1 MKIKHRLIAAALAPA
16 LLLLAALFPATALA
30 VEGHAIKGDATTVKV
45 PVTVTTSGQGIPG
58 ETYKVKIEA
67 ETDGAP
73 MPEKSE
79 ISVKGEEL
87 KAGTYKGDPAEFVL
101 DFSNARIGIY
111 KYHIYQGAP
120 ENTTGRGKYDGTV
133 YYMTVTYEHPDGKM
147 NETRVTAAVHE
158 GTSEGTKVTECKFTN
173 TYADLPA
180 GEIDPPVTK
189 KIAGDKPAKKSTF
202 DFVLESIDGA
212 PLPEGAKDGKFT
224 TSIEGEG
231 TIEFGKIDYTKAGTY
246 EYRCYEIDK
255 GEDGYTYDK
264 TVYTMRVVVTEAV
277 DGFKV
282 ERAIVD
288 KNGKEHDSLTFENTY
303 KEPSKPATPA
313 KPAAV
318 KKGGSGVVKTG
329 DTNNAGAVVALG
341 VIGAVVV
348 AGAVFMR
355 RDNKK
360 EEK

>member
-30 VEGHAIKGDATTVKV
+30 IDGDATGVKV
-45 PVTVTTSGQGIPG
+45 PVSVTTSGQGIPG
-58 ETYKVKIEA
+58 ETYAVKIEA

-73 MPEKSE
+73 MPKSTE

-87 KAGTYKGDPAEFVL
+87 KAGTYNGDPAEFEL
-101 DFSNARIGIY
+101 DFSKARIGIY
-111 KYHIYQGAP
+111 KYRIYQVASK
-120 ENTTGRGKYDGTV
+120 NTTGRGEYDGTV

-147 NETRVTAAVHE
+147 NETRVTAAVHK
-158 GTSEGTKVTECKFTN
+158 GTPEGTKVAECSFVNK
-173 TYADLPA
+173 YANLPA
-180 GEIDPPVTK
+180 GEIDPTVTK

-264 TVYTMRVVVTEAV
+264 TVYTMRVAVTE
-277 DGFKV
+277 GTKNFKV

-288 KNGKEHDSLTFENTY
+288 KNGKEHDSLTFVNTY
-303 KEPSKPATPA
+303 KEPAKPAT
-313 KPAAV
+313 V

-329 DTNNAGAVVALG
+329 DTNNAGPVVALG

-348 AGAVFMR
+348 AGAVVMR

>member
-1 MKIKHRLIAAALAPA
+1 MKIKHRLMAAALAPA
-16 LLLLAALFPATALA
+16 LLLLAALFPANALA
-30 VEGHAIKGDATTVKV
+30 VDGHAIKGDATTVKV
-45 PVTVTTSGQGIPG
+45 PVSVTTSGQGIPG
-58 ETYKVKIEA
+58 ETYTVKIEA

-73 MPEKSE
+73 MPSTSE
-79 ISVKGEEL
+79 IDVKGEEL
-87 KAGTYKGDPAEFVL
+87 KAGTYKGDPAEFYL
-101 DFSNARIGIY
+101 DFSKARIGIY
-111 KYHIYQGAP
+111 KYLIYQVAP
-120 ENTTGRGKYDGTV
+120 ENTTGRGEYDSTV
-133 YYMTVTYEHPDGKM
+133 YYMTVTYEHPDGDMSK
-147 NETRVTAAVHE
+147 TLVTAAVHE
-158 GTSEGTKVTECKFTN
+158 GTPEGTKVAVCNFTN
-173 TYADLPA
+173 TYANLPA

-264 TVYTMRVVVTEAV
+264 TVYTMRVVVTE
-277 DGFKV
+277 GTKNFEV

-288 KNGKEHDSLTFENTY
+288 KNGKEHDSLTFVNLY
-303 KEPSKPATPA
+303 KAPA
-313 KPAAV
+313 KPATV
-318 KKGGSGVVKTG
+318 KRGGSGVVKTG

-348 AGAVFMR
+348 AGAVIMR
-355 RDNKK
+355 RDDKK

>member
-16 LLLLAALFPATALA
+16 LLLLAALFPANALA
-30 VEGHAIKGDATTVKV
+30 IEEDATTVKV

-58 ETYKVKIEA
+58 ETYTVKIEA

-73 MPEKSE
+73 MPSASK
-79 ISVKGEEL
+79 IDVKGEEL
-87 KAGTYKGDPAEFVL
+87 KAGIYNGDPAEFYL
-101 DFSNARIGIY
+101 DFSKARVGIY
-111 KYHIYQGAP
+111 KYRIYQVAP
-120 ENTTGRGKYDGTV
+120 KNTTGRGEYDGTV

-147 NETRVTAAVHE
+147 DETRVTAAVHE
-158 GTSEGTKVTECKFTN
+158 GTQEGTKVAECNFTN
-173 TYADLPA
+173 TYAKLPA

-264 TVYTMRVVVTEAV
+264 TVYTMRVAVTE
-277 DGFKV
+277 GTKSFKV

-288 KNGKEHDSLTFENTY
+288 KNGKEHDSLTFVNTY
-303 KEPSKPATPA
+303 KAPA
-313 KPAAV
+313 KP
-318 KKGGSGVVKTG
+318 VV
-329 DTNNAGAVVALG
+329 
-341 VIGAVVV
+341 
-348 AGAVFMR
+348 
-355 RDNKK
+355 NKPA
-360 EEK
+360 

>member
-30 VEGHAIKGDATTVKV
+30 IDGDATGVKV
-45 PVTVTTSGQGIPG
+45 PVSVTTSGQGIPG
-58 ETYKVKIEA
+58 ETYTVKIEA
-67 ETDGAP
+67 ESDGAP
-73 MPEKSE
+73 MPENSE

-87 KAGTYKGDPAEFVL
+87 KAGTYKGGPFEL
-101 DFSNARIGIY
+101 DFRNARIGIY
-111 KYHIYQGAP
+111 KYRISQVAP
-120 ENTTGRGKYDGTV
+120 KDTTGRGEYDGTV

-158 GTSEGTKVTECKFTN
+158 GTPEGTKVAECNFVN
-173 TYADLPA
+173 TYANLPA

-212 PLPEGAKDGKFT
+212 PLPEGAKDGKLT
-224 TSIEGEG
+224 ASIEGEG
-231 TIEFGKIDYTKAGTY
+231 TIEFGTIAYTKAGTY

-264 TVYTMRVVVTEAV
+264 TVYTMRVAVTE
-277 DGFKV
+277 GTKNFKV

-288 KNGKEHDSLTFENTY
+288 KNGKEHDSLTFVNTY
-303 KEPSKPATPA
+303 KAPAKPVVNKPAT
-313 KPAAV
+313 V

-329 DTNNAGAVVALG
+329 DTNSVGAVVALG
-341 VIGAVVV
+341 AIGAVV
-348 AGAVFMR
+348 AAAAVVMK
-355 RDNKK
+355 RDEKK

>member
-1 MKIKHRLIAAALAPA
+1 MKIKHRLIAAALTPA
-16 LLLLAALFPATALA
+16 LLLLAALFPSNALA
-30 VEGHAIKGDATTVKV
+30 IEGDATTVKV

-58 ETYKVKIEA
+58 ETYTVEIEA
-67 ETDGAP
+67 ETYGAP
-73 MPEKSE
+73 IPSASK
-79 ISVKGEEL
+79 IDVKGEEL
-87 KAGTYKGDPAEFVL
+87 KADTYKGDPAEFYL
-101 DFSNARIGIY
+101 DFSKARVGIY
-111 KYHIYQGAP
+111 KYRISQVAP
-120 ENTTGRGKYDGTV
+120 KNTTGRGEYDGTV
-133 YYMTVTYEHPDGKM
+133 YYMTVTYEHPNGDMGK
-147 NETRVTAAVHE
+147 TLVTAAVHE
-158 GTSEGTKVTECKFTN
+158 GTPEGTKVAVCNFTN
-173 TYADLPA
+173 TYANLPA

-212 PLPEGAKDGKFT
+212 PLPEGAKDGKLT

-255 GEDGYTYDK
+255 GEDGYTYDN
-264 TVYTMRVVVTEAV
+264 TVYTMRVAVTE
-277 DGFKV
+277 GTKNFKV

-288 KNGKEHDSLTFENTY
+288 KNGKEHDSLTFVNTY
-303 KEPSKPATPA
+303 KAPA
-313 KPAAV
+313 KPATV

-329 DTNNAGAVVALG
+329 DTNNVGAVVALG
-341 VIGAVVV
+341 VIGAVAV
-348 AGAVFMR
+348 AGAVVMR

>member
-16 LLLLAALFPATALA
+16 LLLLAALLPSTALA

-282 ERAIVD
+282 EQAIVD

-303 KEPSKPATPA
+303 KEPAKPATPA
-313 KPAAV
+313 KPA
-318 KKGGSGVVKTG
+318 SGQEG
-329 DTNNAGAVVALG
+329 RLG
-341 VIGAVVV
+341 
-348 AGAVFMR
+348 R
-355 RDNKK
+355 REDGRYQQRGRRSCPGRDWCRGCCWRCGH
-360 EEK
+360 EA

>member
-16 LLLLAALFPATALA
+16 LLLLAALLPSTALA
-30 VEGHAIKGDATTVKV
+30 IDGDATGVKV
-45 PVTVTTSGQGIPG
+45 PVSVTTSGQGIPG
-58 ETYKVKIEA
+58 ETYTVKIEA

-79 ISVKGEEL
+79 IGVKGEEL
-87 KAGTYKGDPAEFVL
+87 KAGTYKGDPAEFNL
-101 DFSNARIGIY
+101 DFSKARIGIY
-111 KYHIYQGAP
+111 KYHISQVAP
-120 ENTTGRGKYDGTV
+120 KNTTGRGEYDGTV
-133 YYMTVTYEHPDGKM
+133 YYMTVTYEHPNGEMDK
-147 NETRVTAAVHE
+147 TRVTAAVHE
-158 GTSEGTKVTECKFTN
+158 GTPEGTKVAECNFVN
-173 TYADLPA
+173 TYANLPA

-212 PLPEGAKDGKFT
+212 PLPEGAKDGKLT
-224 TSIEGEG
+224 ASIEGEG
-231 TIEFGKIDYTKAGTY
+231 TIEFGTIAYTKAGTY

-264 TVYTMRVVVTEAV
+264 TVYTMRVAVTE
-277 DGFKV
+277 GTKNFKV

-288 KNGKEHDSLTFENTY
+288 KNGKEHDSLTFVNTY
-303 KEPSKPATPA
+303 KAPAKPVVNKPAT
-313 KPAAV
+313 V

-329 DTNNAGAVVALG
+329 DTNSVGAVVALG
-341 VIGAVVV
+341 AIGAVV
-348 AGAVFMR
+348 AAAAVVMK
-355 RDNKK
+355 RDEKK

>member
-16 LLLLAALFPATALA
+16 LLLLAALLPSTALA

-45 PVTVTTSGQGIPG
+45 PVSVTTSGQGIPG
-58 ETYKVKIEA
+58 ETYTVKIEA

-73 MPEKSE
+73 MPEKTES
-79 ISVKGEEL
+79 SVKGEEL
-87 KAGTYKGDPAEFVL
+87 KAGTYKGDPAEFDL
-101 DFSNARIGIY
+101 DFSKARIGIY
-111 KYHIYQGAP
+111 KYCIYQVAP
-120 ENTTGRGKYDGTV
+120 KNTTGRGEYDGTV
-133 YYMTVTYEHPDGKM
+133 YYMTVTYEHPDGDMSK
-147 NETRVTAAVHE
+147 TRVTAAVHE
-158 GTSEGTKVTECKFTN
+158 GTPEGTKVANCNFVN
-173 TYADLPA
+173 TYANLPA

-264 TVYTMRVVVTEAV
+264 TVYTMRVAVTE
-277 DGFKV
+277 GTKNFKV

-288 KNGKEHDSLTFENTY
+288 KNGKEHDSLTFVNTY
-303 KEPSKPATPA
+303 KAPA
-313 KPAAV
+313 KPATI

-348 AGAVFMR
+348 AGAVVMR

>member
-16 LLLLAALFPATALA
+16 LLLLAALFPSNALA
-30 VEGHAIKGDATTVKV
+30 IDGDATGVKV
-45 PVTVTTSGQGIPG
+45 PVSVTTSGQGIPG
-58 ETYKVKIEA
+58 ETYTVKIEA

-73 MPEKSE
+73 MPSASK
-79 ISVKGEEL
+79 IDVKGEEL
-87 KAGTYKGDPAEFVL
+87 KADTYKGDPAEFYL
-101 DFSNARIGIY
+101 DFSKARVGIY
-111 KYHIYQGAP
+111 KYRISQVAP
-120 ENTTGRGKYDGTV
+120 ENTTGRGEYDGTV
-133 YYMTVTYEHPDGKM
+133 YYMTVTYEHPNGEMDK
-147 NETRVTAAVHE
+147 THVTAAVHK
-158 GTSEGTKVTECKFTN
+158 GTPKGTKVAECNFENK
-173 TYADLPA
+173 YADLPA

-189 KIAGDKPAKKSTF
+189 KIAGDKPVKKSTF

-282 ERAIVD
+282 EQAIVE

-303 KEPSKPATPA
+303 KEPAKPAT
-313 KPAAV
+313 V

-348 AGAVFMR
+348 AGAVVMR

>member
-30 VEGHAIKGDATTVKV
+30 IDGDAIKGDATTVKV
-45 PVTVTTSGQGIPG
+45 PVSVTTSGQGIPG
-58 ETYKVKIEA
+58 ETYTVKIEA

-73 MPEKSE
+73 MPEKTES
-79 ISVKGEEL
+79 SVKGEEL
-87 KAGTYKGDPAEFVL
+87 KAGTYEGDPAEFDL
-101 DFSNARIGIY
+101 DFSKARVGIY
-111 KYHIYQGAP
+111 KYRIYQVAP
-120 ENTTGRGKYDGTV
+120 ENTTGRGEYDNTV
-133 YYMTVTYEHPDGKM
+133 YYMTVTYEHPDGDMSK
-147 NETRVTAAVHE
+147 TLVTAAVHE
-158 GTSEGTKVTECKFTN
+158 GTPEGTKVAVCNFTN
-173 TYADLPA
+173 TYANLPA

-212 PLPEGAKDGKFT
+212 PLPEGAKDGKLT

-231 TIEFGKIDYTKAGTY
+231 SIEFGKIAYTKAGTY

-264 TVYTMRVVVTEAV
+264 TVYTMRVAVTEGTK
-277 DGFKV
+277 DFKV

-288 KNGKEHDSLTFENTY
+288 KNGKEHDSLTFVNTY
-303 KEPSKPATPA
+303 KAPVKPAVNQPA
-313 KPAAV
+313 TV

-329 DTNNAGAVVALG
+329 DTNSVGAVVALG
-341 VIGAVVV
+341 AIGAVV
-348 AGAVFMR
+348 AAAAVVMK
-355 RDNKK
+355 RDDKK

>member
-16 LLLLAALFPATALA
+16 LLLLAALFPSTAM
-30 VEGHAIKGDATTVKV
+30 AIDGDETGVKV
-45 PVTVTTSGQGIPG
+45 PVSVTTSGQGIPG
-58 ETYKVKIEA
+58 ETYTVKIEA

-73 MPEKSE
+73 MPETSE

-87 KAGTYKGDPAEFVL
+87 KAGTYKGTPFEL
-101 DFSNARIGIY
+101 DFHNARIGIY
-111 KYHIYQGAP
+111 KYRISQVAP
-120 ENTTGRGKYDGTV
+120 KNTTGRGEYDGTV
-133 YYMTVTYEHPDGKM
+133 YYMTVTYEHPNGDM
-147 NETRVTAAVHE
+147 NKTRVTAAVHE
-158 GTSEGTKVTECKFTN
+158 GTPEGTKVVECNFVN
-173 TYADLPA
+173 TYANLPA
-180 GEIDPPVTK
+180 GEIDPTVTK
-189 KIAGDKPAKKSTF
+189 KIAGGKPAKKSTF

-212 PLPEGAKDGKFT
+212 QLPEGAKDGKLT

-231 TIEFGKIDYTKAGTY
+231 SIEFGKIDYTKAGTY

-303 KEPSKPATPA
+303 KEPA
-313 KPAAV
+313 KPFVNKPSAA

-329 DTNNAGAVVALG
+329 DTNNVGAVVALG
-341 VIGAVVV
+341 AIGAVAAAAAVV
-348 AGAVFMR
+348 MR
-355 RDNKK
+355 RDGKK